1 MSWKTPQKRKGVP
14 TLFSMIVGYKNID
27 IRKQK
32 NFYLLQRGYSVI
44 FVTNLKLL
52 YLDFSSAKL
61 IKKKLF
67 CDFLD
72 RKKIAFLDY

>member
-32 NFYLLQRGYSVI
+32 NFLFITKGLFRD
-44 FVTNLKLL
+44 FCHKFEVTLP
-52 YLDFSSAKL
+52 
-61 IKKKLF
+61 
-67 CDFLD
+67 
-72 RKKIAFLDY
+72 